1 MNKIDLFFAKHLW
14 LTYIIGFVIV
24 PLLVGKIS
32 ILLFDFH
39 EAWQYSFIG
48 CFIFGYFLFG
58 PKVKKYKEFNK
69 EQLTKDIL
77 NKNKEFNK

>member
-1 MNKIDLFFAKHLW
+1 MNKLDLFFAKHLW

-39 EAWQYSFIG
+39 EAWQYSI
-48 CFIFGYFLFG
+48 IFGFIYGFFFLG
-58 PKVKKYKEFNK
+58 PKIKKYKEFNK
-69 EQLTKDIL
+69 GQLTNGL
-77 NKNKEFNK
+77 NK